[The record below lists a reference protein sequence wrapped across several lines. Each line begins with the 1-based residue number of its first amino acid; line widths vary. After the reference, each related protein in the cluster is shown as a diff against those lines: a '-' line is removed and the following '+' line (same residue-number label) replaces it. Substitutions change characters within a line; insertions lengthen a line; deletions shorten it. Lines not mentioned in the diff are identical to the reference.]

1 MGLCVSTPSY
11 WTKAKYHIVLYLKKN
26 LGHDFSTRRTH
37 INNEHFT
44 KPEKFSM
51 IKNWTLFFTYSF
63 WYVTMRFYHAQR

>member
-1 MGLCVSTPSY
+1 MNGLVCKYTFLLDQSKVSHS
-11 WTKAKYHIVLYLKKN
+11 AILNKKN
-26 LGHDFSTRRTH
+26 LGHDFSTH

-51 IKNWTLFFTYSF
+51 NKNWTLFFTYTF